1 LFPLFG
7 YQSGT
12 VAPSQAIDIAV
23 HEDGIEPSKP
33 KRLVY
38 SQWGSPP
45 AQLMPILFGADEG
58 NRTLNLLHGKQAL
71 YR

>member
-1 LFPLFG
+1 MYAL
-7 YQSGT
+7 
-12 VAPSQAIDIAV
+12 V

-58 NRTLNLLHGKQAL
+58 SRTLNLNVGNVAL
-71 YR
+71 YH